1 VVKQQEKCV
10 IGIPGS
16 INEEQWRLQ
25 IHGAQN
31 EFASA
36 GQDNTEM
43 HRSEH

>member
-1 VVKQQEKCV
+1 VATATHEA
-10 IGIPGS
+10 
-16 INEEQWRLQ
+16 R
-25 IHGAQN
+25 N

>member
-1 VVKQQEKCV
+1 VATAT
-10 IGIPGS
+10 
-16 INEEQWRLQ
+16 
-25 IHGAQN
+25 HGARN